1 MHSIENFIT
10 LYNEE
15 AALTRRFNASAG
27 YGIAEIKAGF
37 EDILKKS
44 GVALADV
51 SFAYVSGSY
60 SRGQQTPYSDVDI
73 ECFSDRITEEY
84 QDTLK
89 WNGLLISLSIYPAGT
104 VRGEN
109 DNLIDRS
116 WARSCYKGAKVI
128 YDPDNKFEALKNAH
142 PPSEQ
147 PEEADMNLGM
157 WKNMRKVIEYRRKL
171 LSSIDSGDRVLQGFA
186 AARFLESYA
195 VVRNI
200 AGAAE
205 ISSEKGQFDIL
216 AKVAAADGGTLRLNA
231 EKLFE
236 KISLEECLSL
246 TRPFFDDLSRVLK
259 RVGHNKTG
267 QDRRAP
273 L

>member
-1 MHSIENFIT
+1 MYSIKKFIT
-10 LYNEE
+10 LFKEE
-15 AALTRRFNASAG
+15 ADLKNRFN
-27 YGIAEIKAGF
+27 KAAKYTVSDIETGF
-37 EDILKKS
+37 EDILRLSGKS
-44 GVALADV
+44 LSDV

-73 ECFSDRITEEY
+73 ECFSENITEEY

-109 DNLIDRS
+109 DNIIDRS
-116 WARSCYKGAKVI
+116 WARSCFKGAKVI
-128 YDPDNKFEALKNAH
+128 YDPHNKFEALKNSYAA
-142 PPSEQ
+142 SET
-147 PEEADMNLGM
+147 PTESDMNLGM
-157 WKNMRKVIEYRRKL
+157 WKNMRKVIEYHRKL
-171 LSSIDSGDRVLQGFA
+171 LGSIESGDRMLQGFA

-200 AGAAE
+200 ITNAE

-216 AKVAAADGGTLRLNA
+216 ANVQIPDGSTLYLNGQRL
-231 EKLFE
+231 FDR
-236 KISLEECLSL
+236 IDLEECLAL
-246 TRPFFDDLSRVLK
+246 TKPFLNDLSIVLSQMDQGRNNLHSPK
-259 RVGHNKTG
+259 
-267 QDRRAP
+267 